1 MADEDDHENREPSSY
16 SNATRSGPVGAPGPH
31 WSGLVAVLRTLPAG
45 GWRVVVVLA
54 LITTV
59 ASVALVLCYRAGAVV
74 GVGGLGAGAVAV
86 YRRYQRALGFL
97 RGAQ

>member
-1 MADEDDHENREPSSY
+1 MAARPQHEKESTSRHDDI
-16 SNATRSGPVGAPGPH
+16 GPPGPH

-45 GWRVVVVLA
+45 GSRVVVVLA
-54 LITTV
+54 TIGAV
-59 ASVALVLCYRAGAVV
+59 ASVALVVCWRAGTIV
-74 GVGGLGAGAVAV
+74 GVGGVSAGAVAV